1 MLKVG
6 IVVDDDE
13 WSSRIF
19 KGFVALCALTH
30 QRDAVESD
38 KLDDVISVT
47 VCLYTYVWAGVLL
60 YIKYIKSTSCQ
71 YDIPLRIHDLT
82 FRTWSER
89 FPVDGQQ
96 SAANC

>member
-6 IVVDDDE
+6 IVVYDNE

-38 KLDDVISVT
+38 KLDNVISVT
-47 VCLYTYVWAGVLL
+47 VCLYTYGPV
-60 YIKYIKSTSCQ
+60 YCCQ
-71 YDIPLRIHDLT
+71 I
-82 FRTWSER
+82 
-89 FPVDGQQ
+89 
-96 SAANC
+96 N